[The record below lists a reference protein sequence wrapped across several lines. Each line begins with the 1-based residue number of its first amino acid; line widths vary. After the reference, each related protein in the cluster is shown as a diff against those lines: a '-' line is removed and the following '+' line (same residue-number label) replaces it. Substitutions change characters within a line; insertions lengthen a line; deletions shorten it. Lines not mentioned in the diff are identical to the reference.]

1 MIQGIDYEGTA
12 MELSADVAVLMRCCE
27 AVLMGVRFLEAW
39 QQRFVQYYNLH
50 KASCQKDD
58 RVDDAYY
65 PFIIPWLVDTEF
77 FGK

>member
-1 MIQGIDYEGTA
+1 MIQGIHNEGTA
-12 MELSADVAVLMRCCE
+12 MELSADVAVSMRCGE

-39 QQRFVQYYNLH
+39 QQRFVWYCNLH
-50 KASCQKDD
+50 NSGREKDY

-65 PFIIPWLVDTEF
+65 PLVISRLIDAKF